1 MQRIAKTSIL
11 TLIVLL
17 SLAAAPPGAVAHE
30 HEDKRTI
37 SLAATGTVKS
47 PPDKVDISTG
57 VTSDA
62 KTASAALAKNTQ
74 AMTKI
79 VAALKED
86 GIEPK
91 DIQTVNFSV
100 MPLYEQVPPEGRT
113 NPEVIGYRVTNQVRI
128 SVHNT
133 KKLGALLD
141 KVVTLGANQIDS
153 IEFGM
158 SDPDKLKDE
167 ARKQAVQNAI
177 ANAKLYAEAAGVE
190 LGPIQSIS
198 EEEYNVMPRYASAAP
213 AMEMSKDV
221 PIEGGTTA
229 VEVRVRVTWEIK

>member
-1 MQRIAKTSIL
+1 M
-11 TLIVLL
+11 
-17 SLAAAPPGAVAHE
+17 
-30 HEDKRTI
+30 
-37 SLAATGTVKS
+37 
-47 PPDKVDISTG
+47 
-57 VTSDA
+57 
-62 KTASAALAKNTQ
+62 NTE

-79 VAALKED
+79 IAALKED

-100 MPLYEQVPPEGRT
+100 MPLYEQLNDGRT
-113 NPEVIGYRVTNQVRI
+113 NPVVVGYRVTNQVRI
-128 SVHNT
+128 IVRDT

-141 KVVTLGANQIDS
+141 KVVSLGSNQIDG
-153 IEFGM
+153 ITFGVQE
-158 SDPDKLKDE
+158 PEALKDE

-198 EEEYNVMPRYASAAP
+198 EEEFHVIQRYEAAAAP
-213 AMEMSKDV
+213 MAMDKAV

-229 VEVRVRVTWEIK
+229 VEVRVRVTWELK

>member
-1 MQRIAKTSIL
+1 
-11 TLIVLL
+11 
-17 SLAAAPPGAVAHE
+17 
-30 HEDKRTI
+30 
-37 SLAATGTVKS
+37 
-47 PPDKVDISTG
+47 
-57 VTSDA
+57 
-62 KTASAALAKNTQ
+62 
-74 AMTKI
+74 
-79 VAALKED
+79 
-86 GIEPK
+86 
-91 DIQTVNFSV
+91 
-100 MPLYEQVPPEGRT
+100 
-113 NPEVIGYRVTNQVRI
+113 VIGYRITNQVRI
-128 SVHNT
+128 SVHST